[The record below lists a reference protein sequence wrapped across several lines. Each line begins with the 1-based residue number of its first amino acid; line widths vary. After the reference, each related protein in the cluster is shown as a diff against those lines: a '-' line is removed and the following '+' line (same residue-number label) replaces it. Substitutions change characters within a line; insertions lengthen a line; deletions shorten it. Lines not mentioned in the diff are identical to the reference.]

1 MVVQD
6 EGKDEEWHS
15 KEHSN
20 SRDDVDEMFNLTGN
34 RGLWNSKSVK
44 NLNFKSFSSVNGV
57 NIMDVWRK
65 TSLILVMH

>member
-34 RGLWNSKSVK
+34 RGLWNSK
-44 NLNFKSFSSVNGV
+44 LFKIWTLKVLAV
-57 NIMDVWRK
+57 LMV
-65 TSLILVMH
+65 LI